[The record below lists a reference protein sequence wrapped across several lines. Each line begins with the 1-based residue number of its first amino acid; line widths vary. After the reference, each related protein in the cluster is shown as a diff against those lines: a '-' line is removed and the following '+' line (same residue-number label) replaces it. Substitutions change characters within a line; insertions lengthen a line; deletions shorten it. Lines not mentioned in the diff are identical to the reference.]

1 MLGGRYRYEFF
12 ICWRAI
18 NASGAANY
26 KDAYGSLAKVFFEG
40 YYSQVVILSHDLSIN
55 YIFFESLDKVG
66 DLLVG
71 FFLESFENS
80 FLLFV
85 LNVRLGKHQTE
96 GMQFIIFD

>member
-1 MLGGRYRYEFF
+1 
-12 ICWRAI
+12 
-18 NASGAANY
+18 
-26 KDAYGSLAKVFFEG
+26 
-40 YYSQVVILSHDLSIN
+40 
-55 YIFFESLDKVG
+55 LDKVG

-80 FLLFV
+80 FLLSV